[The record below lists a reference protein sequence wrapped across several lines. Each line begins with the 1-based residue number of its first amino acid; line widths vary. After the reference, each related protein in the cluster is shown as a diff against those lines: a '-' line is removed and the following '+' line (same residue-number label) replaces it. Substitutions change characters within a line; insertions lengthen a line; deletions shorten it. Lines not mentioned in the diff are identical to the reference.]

1 MTLWEEDEKLILLLL
16 FVFTTKNWVTKVI
29 RYLFTYGMSF
39 LNPENPK
46 SPVRQSP
53 VTNNTFRHT
62 HPKINSTNKDKIRE
76 YMVWWGNIYSASIQL
91 FTLLN
96 YIHCLTFC
104 FMRLP
109 SGWGPMAENQWFK
122 FNSPKYHVTCHSKIC
137 NTSQRYIQLASD
149 PCNNT

>member
-39 LNPENPK
+39 LHPENPK
-46 SPVRQSP
+46 SP

-91 FTLLN
+91 FTLL
-96 YIHCLTFC
+96 IISTTSIVLHFVLCGFQVAGAPCRKISDL
-104 FMRLP
+104 
-109 SGWGPMAENQWFK
+109 
-122 FNSPKYHVTCHSKIC
+122 NSTLLNIMSHVIPKYVYSI
-137 NTSQRYIQLASD
+137 SFW
-149 PCNNT
+149 PM